1 MQESF
6 HLHLFRQINFPL
18 PATMKASIL
27 QRNVVIM
34 ILTLQSYVHQ
44 TRHTLRKWLLNPQWQ
59 RVLHAAA
66 RIFAGFCLSAA
77 SLGHSPQPF
86 AMGLILACSGWAAVL
101 TGLGSALGYFLFW
114 GQQGLLCLL
123 WTIFAVPVALLLSD
137 RTTVQQTPPLLPA
150 IGMLIVSASGVL
162 ARSLWLVPGPELS
175 IFLLQAFL
183 GGGSTWLFRDA
194 LKTRSAVS
202 QWLTWSV
209 AVLALAQI
217 APFLWMNFG
226 FLTASALTISGAFP
240 VAALSGLALDLAQ
253 ITPVPMTAVLTLG
266 YLLRFLPGSRKVL
279 RCLIPGV
286 GYLLIMRLCGYW
298 ELMPIPSLVL
308 GALSGLYLP
317 TIAAEPRRRGETGIL
332 QVRLEL
338 VSGVLAQSEQLLEQ
352 LEDSPIDEASLICRA
367 AELACSGCPCRK
379 NCKDFRSLSQIPPQ
393 ILHRPLLTPSELPVV
408 CRKSGRFLIELH
420 RAQERL
426 RTIQASRTHQSECRA
441 ALIQQY
447 RFLADY
453 LQELSDSLSRR
464 NVPTTICYTPEV
476 FVFGNRPEADN
487 GDRCL
492 RFPGIEGAYY
502 VLLCDG
508 MGTGPGAVAESRSA
522 GTLLKKLLSAGFP
535 ASHALR
541 SLNSLC
547 ALRDQAGAATIDL
560 VRLDLCTG
568 TAVLYKWGAAP
579 SYLLTPSG
587 TQKVG
592 TTAPPPGLSV
602 VGTQECRE
610 QVTLR
615 RGEQLIL
622 ASDGIDESAAL
633 RCCADQ
639 HGASPSYLATELL
652 GHADRDDATVIL
664 LQLKPKAKNEK
675 VLS

>member
-1 MQESF
+1 
-6 HLHLFRQINFPL
+6 
-18 PATMKASIL
+18 
-27 QRNVVIM
+27 M

-44 TRHTLRKWLLNPQWQ
+44 TRHVLRKWLLDPQWQ
-59 RVLHAAA
+59 WVLRGAAHVL
-66 RIFAGFCLSAA
+66 AGFCLSAA

-86 AMGLILACSGWAAVL
+86 AMGLILACGGWSAVL

-123 WTIFAVPVALLLSD
+123 WTGLAIPAALLFSD
-137 RTTVQQTPPLLPA
+137 RATVQQTPPLLPA

-162 ARSLWLVPGPELS
+162 GHSFWQLPGPEIPL
-175 IFLLQAFL
+175 FLLQAFL
-183 GGGSTWLFRDA
+183 GGGGTWLLRDV

-202 QWLTWSV
+202 QWLTWAV

-217 APFLWMNFG
+217 NPFPWMNFG
-226 FLTASALTISGAFP
+226 FLAAGALTVSGAFP
-240 VAALSGLALDLAQ
+240 AAALSGLALDLSQ

-266 YLLRFLPGSRKVL
+266 YLLRFLPGSKKAL
-279 RCLIPGV
+279 RCLIPGIA
-286 GYLLIMRLCGYW
+286 YLLVMRLCGYW
-298 ELMPIPSLVL
+298 TMSPIPSLVL
-308 GALSGLYLP
+308 GGLSGLYFP
-317 TIAAEPRRRGETGIL
+317 AIAAEPRRRGETGVL

-338 VSGVLAQSEQLLEQ
+338 VSGVLSQSEQLLEQ
-352 LEDSPIDEASLICRA
+352 LEDTPIDETSLLRRA

-379 NCKDFRSLSQIPPQ
+379 NCKDNRALYQIPPQ
-393 ILHRPLLTPSELPVV
+393 ILHKPLLTPSELPVV
-408 CRKSGRFLIELH
+408 CRKSGRFLAELH

-426 RTIQASRTHQSECRA
+426 RTIQANRTHQAECRA

-453 LQELSDSLSRR
+453 LQELSDGLGRR
-464 NVPTTICYTPEV
+464 NTPTTICYTPEV

-508 MGTGPGAVAESRSA
+508 MGTGPGAVAEGRSA

-547 ALRDQAGAATIDL
+547 ALRNQAGAVTIDL

-568 TAVLYKWGAAP
+568 AAVLYKWGAAP
-579 SYLLTPSG
+579 SYLRTPSG
-587 TQKVG
+587 TQKIG
-592 TTAPPPGLSV
+592 TIAPPPGLSV
-602 VGTQECRE
+602 VGTQERRE

-622 ASDGIDESAAL
+622 ASDGIEEAAAL
-633 RCCADQ
+633 RCCTDQ
-639 HGASPSYLATELL
+639 HGADPSYLATALL
-652 GHADRDDATVIL
+652 EYADRDDATVISV
-664 LQLKPKAKNEK
+664 QLRPKSKNEK